1 MLMKEQSKIEHLIS
15 LGKEQRYLTYRQ
27 IENLL
32 PKIDKDYYESL
43 VTLFEN
49 MKIKVFQRSPS
60 IQEIS
65 SLNVDVQEQDENPDN
80 PEVVSLDQE
89 RLPPITQPVFMGGNS
104 LVYDFTYQN
113 NANRFDTNLSRF
125 FLLKNNEKAEKIT
138 NTNDPNTYNPTF

>member
-1 MLMKEQSKIEHLIS
+1 MKEQSKIEHLIS

-32 PKIDKDYYESL
+32 PKIDKNYYESL

-49 MKIKVFQRSPS
+49 MNIKVFQRPPS

-65 SLNVDVQEQDENPDN
+65 SLNVDVQEQDENHDN

-89 RLPPITQPVFMGGNS
+89 RLPPITAPVFMGDNS
-104 LVYDFTYQN
+104 LVYDLTSQN

-125 FLLKNNEKAEKIT
+125 FLLKNNEKAEKNT